1 MRQTGARRPHDR
13 IPGRELTS
21 VMFGGPN
28 LDILYVTTM
37 GKPSVGVVEY
47 VKSHPIQPGKSLHPG
62 DPGLG
67 GLFAV

>member
-1 MRQTGARRPHDR
+1 
-13 IPGRELTS
+13 
-21 VMFGGPN
+21 MFGGPN

-47 VKSHPIQPGKSLHPG
+47 VKSHPIPPGKSIHPG

-67 GLFAV
+67 GLFAIYGLGVKGVPEPRYAG